1 MTDDICNRAKLYRL
15 LRVRQDTEQ
24 HQDPVALVEYE
35 ALTGPDATRQ
45 TWLPRHA
52 ELCLGKVG
60 ESLVDDLA
68 GGSCLVCLHTPHAR
82 PTQTREVMLHK
93 RMRGRGR

>member
-1 MTDDICNRAKLYRL
+1 MTDDRCSRATLYRL

-35 ALTGPDATRQ
+35 ALAEPDAARQ
-45 TWLPRHA
+45 TRLPRHA

-60 ESLVDDLA
+60 ESLVDELA
-68 GGSCLVCLHTPHAR
+68 NGSCLVCLHTPHER
-82 PTQTREVMLHK
+82 STQTREMTLHK
-93 RMRGRGR
+93 WMRRKGE